1 MSSQIRIVFVDS
13 RAFIQRPVQ
22 VCMDVLCMKMAGDV
36 LHQYN
41 LCTFADW
48 RDNLCTSC
56 TDGQVGARRLAAED
70 RTDRVQSGLAVHRW
84 S

>member
-1 MSSQIRIVFVDS
+1 
-13 RAFIQRPVQ
+13 
-22 VCMDVLCMKMAGDV
+22 MKMAGDV
-36 LHQYN
+36 FHHYN